1 MADGRRGGFALYFI
15 KSASF
20 FALSFVKNNKVFA
33 LSFMILYLCAQIKTC

>member
-1 MADGRRGGFALYFI
+1 MDDGRRGGFALYFI
-15 KSASF
+15 KSTSF